1 MGPTASS
8 HPTPQLAEPPPAGVA
23 RPLGSAPLD
32 WPATGR
38 HAGDTARAISTQIV
52 ALVREHTGRAPT
64 KAKAII
70 SPDLVV
76 VSLADCLTTAERH
89 VAAAGHSEL
98 ITHTREAL
106 HQGMEAEARR
116 SSKSSRTSRS
126 PPISPLN
133 TTTPTSPSSSST
145 SPRSYLTPRE
155 SGTDAP
161 HLA

>member
-23 RPLGSAPLD
+23 RPPGSAPLD

-106 HQGMEAEARR
+106 HQGMEAEATAIVEELTH
-116 SSKSSRTSRS
+116 KSVTA
-126 PPISPLN
+126 
-133 TTTPTSPSSSST
+133 
-145 SPRSYLTPRE
+145 YLTAQHHDP
-155 SGTDAP
+155 D
-161 HLA
+161 LAILVFYLAA

>member
-8 HPTPQLAEPPPAGVA
+8 HPTPQLAEPPPAGAA
-23 RPLGSAPLD
+23 RPPGSAPLD

-106 HQGMEAEARR
+106 HQGMEAEATAIVEELTH
-116 SSKSSRTSRS
+116 KSVTA
-126 PPISPLN
+126 
-133 TTTPTSPSSSST
+133 
-145 SPRSYLTPRE
+145 YLTAQHHDP
-155 SGTDAP
+155 D
-161 HLA
+161 LAILVFYLAA

>member
-23 RPLGSAPLD
+23 RPPGSAPLD

-76 VSLADCLTTAERH
+76 VSLADWPHDSRATRRRR
-89 VAAAGHSEL
+89 GPQR
-98 ITHTREAL
+98 THHA
-106 HQGMEAEARR
+106 HARGLA
-116 SSKSSRTSRS
+116 SGDGSRS
-126 PPISPLN
+126 QAIVEELTHKSV
-133 TTTPTSPSSSST
+133 TA
-145 SPRSYLTPRE
+145 YLTAQHHDP
-155 SGTDAP
+155 D
-161 HLA
+161 LAILVFYLAA

>member
-106 HQGMEAEARR
+106 HQGMEAEATAIVEELTH
-116 SSKSSRTSRS
+116 KSVTA
-126 PPISPLN
+126 
-133 TTTPTSPSSSST
+133 
-145 SPRSYLTPRE
+145 YLTAQHHDP
-155 SGTDAP
+155 D
-161 HLA
+161 LAILVFYLAA